1 METENLIS
9 IIQFCNH
16 HNIEHAFIHSLNE
29 HELIELISVDG
40 NTYIHTESI
49 EKIEKIIRLHLD
61 LSINIEGID
70 VILQLLKKNEM
81 LQNEL
86 EIAKRKIASM
96 GFE

>member
-9 IIQFCNH
+9 IIQFCKH
-16 HNIEHAFIHSLNE
+16 YNIEHAFIHSLNE
-29 HELIELISVDG
+29 HELIELISING

-49 EKIEKIIRLHLD
+49 EKVEKIIRLHLD
-61 LSINIEGID
+61 LLINIEGID

-86 EIAKRKIASM
+86 DIARRKIDSLD
-96 GFE
+96 FE